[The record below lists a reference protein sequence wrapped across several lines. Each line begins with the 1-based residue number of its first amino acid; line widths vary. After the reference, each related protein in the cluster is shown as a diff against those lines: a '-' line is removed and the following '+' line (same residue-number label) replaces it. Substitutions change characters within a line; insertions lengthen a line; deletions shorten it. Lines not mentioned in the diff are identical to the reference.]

1 MIETLLLIL
10 VAVGVAVVLYY
21 TLKKATVLIINAVV
35 GLVTLF
41 LLNFFN
47 ILSLAGAPDIE
58 INLATVLICAFGGL
72 PGAVLLVVLHLVGFP
87 I

>member
-10 VAVGVAVVLYY
+10 VAIGVAVVLYY

-41 LLNFFN
+41 LLNFFDV
-47 ILSLAGAPDIE
+47 LSLAGAPDIE
-58 INLATVLICAFGGL
+58 INLATILICAFGGL
-72 PGAVLLVVLHLVGFP
+72 PGAVLLVVLHLVGFT

>member
-10 VAVGVAVVLYY
+10 VAIGVAVVLYY

>member
-10 VAVGVAVVLYY
+10 VAIGVAVVLYY

-35 GLVTLF
+35 GLVTLY
-41 LLNFFN
+41 LLNVFN

-58 INLATVLICAFGGL
+58 INLATILICAFGGL
-72 PGAVLLVVLHLVGFP
+72 PGAVLLVVLHLVGFT

>member
-10 VAVGVAVVLYY
+10 VAIGVAVVLYY

-72 PGAVLLVVLHLVGFP
+72 PGAVLLVVLHLVGFT

>member
-10 VAVGVAVVLYY
+10 VAIGVAVVLYY

-58 INLATVLICAFGGL
+58 INLATILICAFGGL
-72 PGAVLLVVLHLVGFP
+72 PGAVLLVVLHLVGFT

>member
-10 VAVGVAVVLYY
+10 VAIGVAVVLYY

-35 GLVTLF
+35 GLVTLY
-41 LLNFFN
+41 LLNVFN

-58 INLATVLICAFGGL
+58 INLATIVVCAFGGL
-72 PGAVLLVVLHLVGFP
+72 PGAVLLVVLHLAGFT

>member
-1 MIETLLLIL
+1 MIETLLLIF
-10 VAVGVAVVLYY
+10 VAIGVAVVLYY